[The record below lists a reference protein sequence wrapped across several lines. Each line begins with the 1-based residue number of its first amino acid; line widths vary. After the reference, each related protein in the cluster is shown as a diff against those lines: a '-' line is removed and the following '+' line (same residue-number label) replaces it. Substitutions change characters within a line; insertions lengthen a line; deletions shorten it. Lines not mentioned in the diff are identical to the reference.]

1 MSDDP
6 HLPFAPRPT
15 ATPDDAPL
23 AGGPSAPAPGMRDA
37 IAAWTDLDLTSKLII
52 AGSAATL
59 LITLVGI
66 PFGAWDATDF
76 VLMVLVAGVVA
87 GLAAGLRTGEI
98 LANQLSL
105 LELGAGAV
113 LGVLSVANL
122 LETLFDLDAPRGGIF
137 GVLLAIGL
145 AVAGAAVLVG
155 GVRRNGGLP
164 ALVPADDRW
173 ILVTLA
179 GLGLV
184 LLGWAVNL
192 TISYWTMAQAGLS
205 LAVLTLAALLVLVSR
220 RIESPVPAAWA
231 GVVLAAF
238 GALLA
243 VGQWG
248 DLMSLGART
257 SLGPVDILAFFVG
270 AVGIIAII
278 AGGVMTALEQGARQA
293 SGGGLDAL

>member
-145 AVAGAAVLVG
+145 AVAGVAVLVG
-155 GVRRNGGLP
+155 GVRRNCGQP